1 MESGRPVITGAA
13 YDFYVEALERFD
25 RAGIPFLAG
34 GAFAYSQYS
43 KIERETKDF
52 DVFVR
57 PGDVTGVLAL
67 FDRLGYQ
74 TELTFPHWLGKIRAG
89 EHFIDVIFASGN
101 GVARVDDLW
110 FEHAVPAEVLGR
122 SMRLGP
128 PEEMIWSKAFVQ
140 ERERYDGADV
150 IHLLRE
156 MGPTLDWPRLL
167 MRFGTGWRVL
177 FSFIVLFGFVYPDQ
191 RHRIPAWVQAEL
203 SGRFLAERPEPDNPM
218 CNGTLLSREQYLT
231 DLERFGYRDARAQPA
246 GHMTEGEIDLWTSAI
261 AADKKS

>member
-1 MESGRPVITGAA
+1 METGPVITEAA
-13 YDFYVEALERFD
+13 SDFYVEALERFE
-25 RAGIPFLAG
+25 RAGIPFLVG
-34 GAFAYSQYS
+34 GAFAYSWYS

-57 PGDVTGVLAL
+57 PADATRVLAL

-89 EHFIDVIFASGN
+89 EHFIDVIYASGN

-110 FEHAVPAEVLGR
+110 FEHAVVAEVLGR
-122 SMRLGP
+122 PMRLCP

-167 MRFGTGWRVL
+167 LRFGDGWRVL
-177 FSFIVLFGFVYPDQ
+177 FSFIVLFGFVYPDR
-191 RHRIPAWVQAEL
+191 RHQIPPHVQTEL
-203 SGRFLAERPEPDNPM
+203 ASRFLAEGPDPDNRM

-231 DLERFGYRDARAQPA
+231 DLERFGYRDARAQPD
-246 GHMTEGEIDLWTSAI
+246 GGMTEGEIEIWTSAI
-261 AADKKS
+261 GDNK